1 MRDAIIAG
9 VRTAVQAGVGAVIA
23 WAANL
28 GLDIDGVALEA
39 FAFSA
44 IVGVVT
50 IVLNKLQ
57 DQFAWLGPVLS
68 LGFKSGTPTY
78 L

>member
-44 IVGVVT
+44 IVGAVT
-50 IVLNKLQ
+50 VVLNKLQ
-57 DQFAWLGPVLS
+57 ARFPWLGTILS
-68 LGFKSGTPTY
+68 LGMSKSNPVY